1 MQPITAKLSAVN
13 GRGWEA
19 ELEGG
24 NMVRGMG
31 GLMLYYMQGVIHNI
45 YHAWNKFDGVQTLNQ
60 TLDTTTCKLFPDYL
74 NSFLLIR
81 SFVWWG
87 LPVTHKCTLLL
98 M

>member
-31 GLMLYYMQGVIHNI
+31 GLMLYMQGVIHNI
-45 YHAWNKFDGVQTLNQ
+45 YHTWNKCDGVQILNQ
-60 TLDTTTCKLFPDYL
+60 TLDATTCEP
-74 NSFLLIR
+74 I
-81 SFVWWG
+81 VQ
-87 LPVTHKCTLLL
+87 TL
-98 M
+98 

>member
-31 GLMLYYMQGVIHNI
+31 GLMLCMQGVIHI
-45 YHAWNKFDGVQTLNQ
+45 FIMHGISVMEYRFKS
-60 TLDTTTCKLFPDYL
+60 
-74 NSFLLIR
+74 NS
-81 SFVWWG
+81 
-87 LPVTHKCTLLL
+87 
-98 M
+98 